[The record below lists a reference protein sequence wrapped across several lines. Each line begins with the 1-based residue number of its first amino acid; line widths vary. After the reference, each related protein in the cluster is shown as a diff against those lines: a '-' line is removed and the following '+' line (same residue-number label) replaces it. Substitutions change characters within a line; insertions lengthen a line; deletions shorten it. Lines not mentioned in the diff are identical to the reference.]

1 LWLSLKR
8 PNPKQ
13 LADEIILSRA
23 GKRVRVVNTDAE
35 GRMAMAD
42 VLCQAK
48 EEALAGAV
56 NPRLLTIAT
65 LTGHAVRCVG
75 EGYSI
80 VMVNDPAQ
88 EAGVAQRLQ
97 AAGDKL
103 ADPFEYSTVR
113 REDWTM
119 ITPKYATEDVVGLLP
134 LAAQPPPHTQNTHI
148 KASRALQ
155 IQCNTA
161 ASSATARGHQFPAA
175 FLMSYP
181 PPSPRPHC
189 PRGFARV
196 ALVARMHVHT
206 HAFSRI
212 GAQVCLRPRQT
223 HAQQRTPDRL
233 RPSGHCSRGAVAPEE
248 AQWRSRR
255 RFARRVC
262 GPVKF
267 TSQPC
272 VFRAIIREFWCCHPK
287 VE

>member
-1 LWLSLKR
+1 MAMVRNSTGSDGYV
-8 PNPKQ
+8 
-13 LADEIILSRA
+13 ADEIILSRS

-80 VMVNDPAQ
+80 VMVNDPAK

-119 ITPKYATEDVVGLLP
+119 ITPKYATEDVVGDAPP
-134 LAAQPPPHTQNTHI
+134 LTATISHSPLRYSA
-148 KASRALQ
+148 
-155 IQCNTA
+155 IQQ
-161 ASSATARGHQFPAA
+161 HHP
-175 FLMSYP
+175 
-181 PPSPRPHC
+181 
-189 PRGFARV
+189 
-196 ALVARMHVHT
+196 
-206 HAFSRI
+206 
-212 GAQVCLRPRQT
+212 
-223 HAQQRTPDRL
+223 
-233 RPSGHCSRGAVAPEE
+233 
-248 AQWRSRR
+248 
-255 RFARRVC
+255 
-262 GPVKF
+262 
-267 TSQPC
+267 SQPA
-272 VFRAIIREFWCCHPK
+272 VTSFPLRSSCHVPHPTPIA
-287 VE
+287 

>member
-1 LWLSLKR
+1 MAMVRNSTGSDGYVAGWLGYLWLCLKP

-134 LAAQPPPHTQNTHI
+134 LAAQPPPTRKTRT
-148 KASRALQ
+148 SRALQ

-175 FLMSYP
+175 FLMSYHPPLP
-181 PPSPRPHC
+181 PPALPSRFC
-189 PRGFARV
+189 TRGACG
-196 ALVARMHVHT
+196 T
-206 HAFSRI
+206 HARQHARIFTRI
-212 GAQVCLRPRQT
+212 GAQVCFRPRQT
-223 HAQQRTPDRL
+223 HAQQRAPHRL
-233 RPSGHCSRGAVAPEE
+233 RPS
-248 AQWRSRR
+248 
-255 RFARRVC
+255 
-262 GPVKF
+262 
-267 TSQPC
+267 
-272 VFRAIIREFWCCHPK
+272 
-287 VE
+287 